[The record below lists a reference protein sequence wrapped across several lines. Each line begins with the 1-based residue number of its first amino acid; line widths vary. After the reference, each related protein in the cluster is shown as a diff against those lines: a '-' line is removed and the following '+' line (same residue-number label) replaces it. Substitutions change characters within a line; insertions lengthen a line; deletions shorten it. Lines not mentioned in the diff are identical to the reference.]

1 MDQFYRQQHSSAPT
15 SSSGAGGTGMDDFGF
30 SSQQPPQSQQQQPFG
45 QQAQGMGQ
53 PSSSHGHSSNAP
65 PSSNFGAP
73 SGASPWAASSSVPA
87 SAASASA
94 PFGGNFGGS
103 MSDLSGSMDGNM
115 ASPSTSDPNAYGTS
129 SDFSSN
135 VEPPLLE
142 ELGIN
147 FSHIRQKVIS
157 TLNPRRSIRDIV
169 EDADLAGP
177 LIFCVALGVL
187 LSLRGKLHFDY
198 IYHFFVFGSIFM
210 YLVLK
215 LLAHR
220 TADDSG
226 NEPAGSSGVDV
237 LRVFSILGYSLLPIV
252 LLAACSLLLDLQAWY
267 GAALVILMICW
278 STYTSSRF
286 FVAAMNAHKQRF
298 LIGYPVLLFFTTFSL
313 ITIF

>member
-1 MDQFYRQQHSSAPT
+1 MDQMYRQQHSSVPSSS
-15 SSSGAGGTGMDDFGF
+15 SSSGTGASYDDFGF
-30 SSQQPPQSQQQQPFG
+30 SSQQPQQSQQQQYG
-45 QQAQGMGQ
+45 QQAQGMGH
-53 PSSSHGHSSNAP
+53 SSSHGHSSNAP

-73 SGASPWAASSSVPA
+73 SGSSPWAASSYGASSSSSVPTSA
-87 SAASASA
+87 SSASA

-115 ASPSTSDPNAYGTS
+115 SSPSTSDPNAYGS
-129 SDFSSN
+129 SSGFASD

-147 FSHIRQKVIS
+147 FSHIRQKVFS

-169 EDADLAGP
+169 DDADLAGP

-278 STYTSSRF
+278 STYTY
-286 FVAAMNAHKQRF
+286 VAIYCMDDCW
-298 LIGYPVLLFFTTFSL
+298 FSL
-313 ITIF
+313 PFQSM